1 MKTKNNIILFILG
14 LMLIPSFLFGQGIII
29 PSNAYVTQNSGYMVV
44 TANVANSGSLNL
56 QTGSFTMSGNYTNSN
71 IYTQGTGSIVFNG
84 QNQVLTDNGSGTMFT
99 NVFFNGN
106 GGSGNPA
113 VMSSGN
119 FSVSSTG
126 VLTMVSATSLNAN
139 GNLTLNSDATGSA
152 TVAAVPSGS
161 SITGSVNAQRY
172 VTGGAIKYRGFRLL
186 SSPVYASTVSSNN
199 VYSINYLKNS
209 AFLTATTTSG
219 GFDNVSAA
227 NPTLYL
233 YRENMTPLYTTFLN
247 SNFKG
252 INNINSAPTYA
263 MDDASNA
270 SINIPV
276 GNGYLFFFRGNRA
289 SASFAAETVT
299 SYVPQT
305 VTLGASGTLNQGQI
319 TVKDWFTP
327 SLSTLSYTA
336 ASPGAVKG
344 YNLVGNPYAS
354 SIDWETMQATTS
366 TTGIYATSVGPTI
379 YVIDPVSHNYGA
391 YTKGGG
397 GSGTNNATNII
408 SSGQGFFVVTN
419 CSCATLIFNEGA
431 KVNTQVTGTQLLMGK
446 PLDNTANAQ
455 YLRLQLAKDSVNTD
469 DMLVRINSSAKTAF
483 DETVDAPYKV
493 GYGTVSLSSLSSD
506 RVALAINT
514 RPLPKTSD
522 TIGLVVNA
530 NADGIYSLN
539 MKTVTGIPQLYDIW
553 LKDNYKK
560 DSLDMRHN
568 ASYSFNIL
576 KSDTNSFGSKRFSLV
591 FRQNPAYAYR
601 LLDFTAAKVT
611 PVTVGGRQVQAVWQT
626 ENEQNYT
633 NFSVERST
641 DGGKTF
647 NVIGGL
653 QGSGQG
659 VYSLVDKTPVVG
671 QNLYR
676 LKQEDINNIITY
688 SSVVQISYSDLSNS
702 LVASNISVY
711 PNPATSAI
719 NVAVLHD
726 APTKHS
732 YTYLITNS
740 LGLTVKQVTSQQSS
754 WKPNISDLM
763 AGSYIIK
770 VLNTTDDTV
779 IGNSK
784 FIKL

>member
-1 MKTKNNIILFILG
+1 MKTKHTIISFILG
-14 LMLIPSFLFGQGIII
+14 LMLVPSFLLGQGVIIS
-29 PSNAYVTQNSGYMVV
+29 SNAYVTANSGYVV
-44 TANVANSGSLNL
+44 VKGNIANSGTLNL

-71 IYTQGTGSIVFNG
+71 IYTQGTGSMVFNG
-84 QNQVLTDNGSGTMFT
+84 QNQVLTDNGSGTIFT
-99 NVFFNGN
+99 NVFFSGN

-126 VLTMVSATSLNAN
+126 VLNMVNSTSLNAN
-139 GNLTLNSDATGSA
+139 SHLTLNSDATGSA
-152 TVAAVPSGS
+152 TVAAIPSGS
-161 SITGSVNAQRY
+161 SITGNVNAQRY
-172 VTGGAIKYRGFRLL
+172 LTGGAIKYRGFRLL

-209 AFLTATTTSG
+209 TFLTATTISG

-252 INNINSAPTYA
+252 INNINSSPTYS
-263 MDDASNA
+263 MDDASNP

-299 SYVPQT
+299 SYVPQSA
-305 VTLGASGTLNQGQI
+305 TLGASGTLNQGQI
-319 TVKDWFTP
+319 TVKNWFTP
-327 SLSTLSYTA
+327 SLSTLSYTV

-344 YNLVGNPYAS
+344 YDLVGNPYAS
-354 SIDWETMQATTS
+354 SIDWETLQSTTS
-366 TTGIYATSVGPTI
+366 TLGIYGTNVGPTI

-391 YTKGGG
+391 YTRGGG
-397 GSGTNNATNII
+397 GSGTNNSSNII

-431 KVNTQVTGTQLLMGK
+431 KVNTQATGPQLLMGK
-446 PLDNTANAQ
+446 PADNIANTQ
-455 YLRLQLAKDSVNTD
+455 YLRLQLAKDSVNTED
-469 DMLVRINSSAKTAF
+469 ILVRINNQVKTAF
-483 DETVDAPYKV
+483 DETVDAPYKL

-506 RVALAINT
+506 QIALAINV

-522 TIGLVVNA
+522 TIGLVVKA
-530 NADGIYSLN
+530 NTDGIYSLN
-539 MKTVTGIPQLYDIW
+539 MKTVTGIPQLFDIW
-553 LKDNYKK
+553 LMDAYKK

-568 ASYSFNIL
+568 PNYSFNIS
-576 KSDTNSFGSKRFSLV
+576 KKDTNTFGSKRFTLV
-591 FRQNPAYAYR
+591 IRQNPGYAYR
-601 LLDFTAAKVT
+601 LLDFTATKLV
-611 PVTVGGRQVQAVWQT
+611 PVTVGARQVQAVWKT

-641 DGGKTF
+641 DGGQTF
-647 NVIGGL
+647 NVIGGSP
-653 QGSGQG
+653 GGGQG
-659 VYSLVDKTPVVG
+659 IYSLVDKSPVIG

-676 LKQEDINNIITY
+676 LKQEDINNTITY
-688 SSVVQISYSDLSNS
+688 SNVVQVSYSDLSNS
-702 LVASNISVY
+702 LVANNIGVY

-719 NVAVLHD
+719 NIAVLHD
-726 APTKHS
+726 AATKHS
-732 YTYLITNS
+732 YTYRIANSSGLI
-740 LGLTVKQVTSQQSS
+740 VKQFTSQQSN
-754 WKPNISDLM
+754 WKPNISGLM

-770 VLNTTDDTV
+770 VLNATDDSV